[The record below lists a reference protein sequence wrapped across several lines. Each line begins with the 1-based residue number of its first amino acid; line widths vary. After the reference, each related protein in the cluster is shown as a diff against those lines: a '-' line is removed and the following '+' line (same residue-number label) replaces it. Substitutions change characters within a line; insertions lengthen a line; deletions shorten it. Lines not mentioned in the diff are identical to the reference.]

1 MSQIDNR
8 LEVTIVS
15 RRKYNQ
21 LKKSGEHKSSDPIFK
36 NALGTSAWQA
46 LQNVVD
52 KKGKRIF
59 SESDINKIYAQI
71 EKQRIDISSGTV
83 NLNDCIIAAGLEHKL
98 EAMLKVA
105 YPDSPAN
112 QVKTSEVEAAPKSE
126 PVAPQPKA
134 EQAQTE
140 PAKTAKSDPE
150 QAVATQAETKASNP
164 ITRLFNIA
172 RMADKKPD
180 DIATYDLNKDGK
192 IDLDEQAKAI
202 EKIQKENKTIGSAKL
217 AKDDTNTADEI
228 AMIEDMIDLDNQYGF
243 YYAQGNGK
251 KAKNARKIKA
261 GKLDAIKNQKQ
272 DATQYARQLLK
283 GITSSELSKI
293 LKAAKKEGGGD
304 IEVTPKAANA
314 ETQTASD
321 SAVAVESDAQ
331 AKKSNVIEGKLN
343 SNMGEITVDGK
354 KYTVKG
360 GFNTDT
366 KIPLSYSYDKD
377 TGKITFT
384 GQSALITAADGQN
397 DNVEINGQHMY
408 INTGDGDDTLVVNG
422 RQTGASLGT
431 GNDTVTV
438 TGDGFGTPIDLG
450 TGDDKAINKGENF
463 FFEQNGEPLYV
474 QKAQD
479 EAPAQQLVP
488 TANAEGKAEA
498 AQPQTVEAAEP
509 AQTAETATATPV
521 DTKVPNSATSETQPA
536 TVQPPADE
544 LVMSFDDS
552 VELNIPDAPKTGSSD
567 LGIAVP
573 AAMDMTMDTIPLNMD
588 SVDVPQANVVD
599 TDKNV
604 ELASTVDTSDDS
616 LEVVEYIPSQKQS
629 FEIKQPK
636 YEEKPASKLVINTDN
651 LPKPE
656 VEVDL
661 SVVPTAEVDIA
672 SIGEISVPEL
682 DEELESVYAATTGM
696 SLANDMFADPFA
708 TVETDANMDDVT
720 EESEGTNNQSTDT
733 SSVGTFFRNFQF
745 KVDWDNPGF
754 KKFNFATDGLVEK
767 PTTKLVKKET
777 QKSELVPKKPD
788 LDCDEVQE
796 VVFNEDVTVSEIEV
810 NGQKYAA
817 WNEDKSGND
826 NSLYYGVNKDG
837 AIVFAGNNIRVA
849 SFSSQNDNVD
859 FQVTNGTFLANGG
872 NDTITVRERAMG
884 ASIQLGNGNKV
895 VTNEAH
901 DVKVTGADT
910 ADKITSKTKSLSING
925 GKTQEEVEAHQAKI
939 KAQADVLYSLLVA
952 PAAKDREERRTQIR
966 ELQNALRELVKVAD
980 GENFSIG
987 SGRDEQKDALSFSGD
1002 ESLSAKG
1009 INELWQKV
1017 AKYVALAKTDE
1028 SALNK
1033 AWLALVKLD
1042 EISETGYP
1050 ISPNP
1055 LSEEEIRRYNAP
1067 KVEEEIQSLV
1077 AQIGNGRSAE
1087 ELMSSNAHERLMA
1100 LAASGMKINFYPSRN
1115 PEFDA
1120 FFSNGS
1126 KLPAG
1131 ATPDEINGYYVQ
1143 LAEGFNEGNPTKVNA
1158 ALANLAE
1165 VSSWGIPTQPQ
1176 ALTREQIETFE
1187 RKEAAY
1193 ETIVQMITG
1202 GKTAEEIIAS
1212 PSFKELQKL
1221 AKDGENV
1228 RFYVSRED
1236 ENDIPKGMAV
1246 SDTHSVAHLK
1256 MLYDTLMRAIKAD
1269 DTEGAKCALNSL
1281 AILKNSGYPI
1291 SPEYATDEE
1300 LAEYNSS
1307 YNNTCRYE
1315 FSTKPNPLTGG
1326 SDMDYYR
1333 KGMTKAYNPNNRV
1346 EIAGRLALGVD
1357 RATDDISR
1365 WPWEDP
1371 RVAEPD
1377 ARTLI
1382 DTIFYHITD
1391 KSKLDAVNKVLV
1403 DLGKT
1408 TIGNSV
1414 EYVIK
1419 NHVPAEHQKK
1429 LYIRLATI
1437 DPYFRRVC
1445 IETYPE
1451 TRELFE
1457 MSERDMYIALAK
1469 DDEDFREICE
1479 AKYPE
1484 TEAML
1489 AKK

>member
-8 LEVTIVS
+8 LEVTVVS
-15 RRKYNQ
+15 SEKYRQSKRK
-21 LKKSGEHKSSDPIFK
+21 GEHKSSDPIFK

-46 LQNVVD
+46 LQNVID
-52 KKGKRIF
+52 KNGNRIF
-59 SESDINKIYAQI
+59 TESDITKIYAQI
-71 EKQRIDISSGTV
+71 EKQRIDVSSGTV

-140 PAKTAKSDPE
+140 PAKTAKSEPE
-150 QAVATQAETKASNP
+150 QVVATHAETKASNP

-202 EKIQKENKTIGSAKL
+202 KKIQKENKSLGATKL
-217 AKDDTNTADEI
+217 AKGDTNTDEEI

-243 YYAQGNGK
+243 YYAQGNSK
-251 KAKNARKIKA
+251 KAKNAKKVKA
-261 GKLDAIKNQKQ
+261 NKLDAIKNQKQ
-272 DATQYARQLLK
+272 DATQYARQLLQ
-283 GITSSELSKI
+283 GINSSELTR
-293 LKAAKKEGGGD
+293 LTQAAEKQGGGD
-304 IEVTPKAANA
+304 VVLNAQDSTPKSVTTSVSVDATA
-314 ETQTASD
+314 EQST
-321 SAVAVESDAQ
+321 
-331 AKKSNVIEGKLN
+331 KPNVVEGKVVGN
-343 SNMGEITVDGK
+343 RGMISVGGKTYQVKSGFYTSNDTPLTY
-354 KYTVKG
+354 KYD
-360 GFNTDT
+360 N
-366 KIPLSYSYDKD
+366 D
-377 TGKITFT
+377 TGKMTFT
-384 GQSALITAADGQN
+384 GQGAIIKAANGQN
-397 DNVEINGQHMY
+397 DNIEINGTHMSLE
-408 INTGDGDDTLVVNG
+408 TGDGDDTVIVNG
-422 RQTGASLGT
+422 KQTGAFLGD

-438 TGDGFGTPIDLG
+438 TGDGFGTPIDVG
-450 TGDDKAINKGENF
+450 NEDDKIINNGENF
-463 FFEQNGEPLYV
+463 FFVKNGESVNVP
-474 QKAQD
+474 KATT
-479 EAPAQQLVP
+479 ETTTE
-488 TANAEGKAEA
+488 TA
-498 AQPQTVEAAEP
+498 T
-509 AQTAETATATPV
+509 ETATA
-521 DTKVPNSATSETQPA
+521 VPQPA
-536 TVQPPADE
+536 ETEIQSVSDAQTPTVAPIEQQKAEDLTAASPTATTASVNESEPLE
-544 LVMSFDDS
+544 PSFDD
-552 VELNIPDAPKTGSSD
+552 VGEFVVPDAPKTGSSD

-573 AAMDMTMDTIPLNMD
+573 AAMDMTEDTIPLNVD
-588 SVDVPQANVVD
+588 SVDLQQANVVD
-599 TDKNV
+599 ADKNA

-629 FEIKQPK
+629 FAIKQPK
-636 YEEKPASKLVINTDN
+636 YEEKPASTLVVNTDN

-682 DEELESVYAATTGM
+682 DEGLDDVYTATTGM
-696 SLANDMFADPFA
+696 SLANAMFADPFA

-720 EESEGTNNQSTDT
+720 EESEGTNKQATDT
-733 SSVGTFFRNFQF
+733 SSVGTFFRNFKF

-754 KKFNFATDGLVEK
+754 KKFNFATDGLVQQTEE
-767 PTTKLVKKET
+767 PAPKLVKKET
-777 QKSELVPKKPD
+777 PQSELVYKKPN
-788 LDCDEVQE
+788 LGFEAQE
-796 VVFNEDVTVSEIEV
+796 IILNKDNSVVDIEV
-810 NGQKYAA
+810 DGKRYLVMYQD
-817 WNEDKSGND
+817 ESGKD
-826 NSLYYGVNKDG
+826 SRFYYGVNPQG
-837 AIVFAGNNIRVA
+837 ETVFYGNNVRVA
-849 SFSSQNDNVD
+849 STSSDANNVN
-859 FQVTNGTFLANGG
+859 FQVTGGTFLANGG
-872 NDTITVRERAMG
+872 DDTITVNDKAMG
-884 ASIQLGNGNKV
+884 ATIELRDGRKV
-895 VTNEAH
+895 VTNNAEG
-901 DVKVTGADT
+901 VSITGVDGNDT
-910 ADKITSKTKSLSING
+910 VNNSTKTLSING
-925 GKTQEEVEAHQAKI
+925 GKTQAEIEAHQAQI
-939 KAQADVLYSLLVA
+939 KAQVDVLYSLLVA
-952 PAAKDREERRTQIR
+952 PAPKDREERRAQIR
-966 ELQNALRELVKVAD
+966 ELQNALRELVKVVD

-1050 ISPNP
+1050 TSPNP

-1115 PEFDA
+1115 LEFDA
-1120 FFSNGS
+1120 FFSDGS

-1193 ETIVQMITG
+1193 DTVVKMITE
-1202 GKTAEEIIAS
+1202 GKSTEEIMAS
-1212 PSFKELQKL
+1212 PSFKELQRL
-1221 AKDGENV
+1221 AKDGVNV
-1228 RFYVSRED
+1228 RFNVSRED
-1236 ENDIPKGMAV
+1236 ENDVPRGMAI

-1307 YNNTCRYE
+1307 YQNLCTQT
-1315 FSTKPNPLTGG
+1315 FSAKSRDLRGCSAEN
-1326 SDMDYYR
+1326 YYQ
-1333 KGMTKAYNPNNRV
+1333 KGRTNGYNPNNRI

-1365 WPWEDP
+1365 WPWEDA

-1377 ARTLI
+1377 ARTLR

-1445 IETYPE
+1445 IERYPE
-1451 TRELFE
+1451 TMELFE
-1457 MSERDMYIALAK
+1457 MSEKDMYIALAK
-1469 DDEDFREICE
+1469 EDADFAKICA

-1484 TEAML
+1484 TESML
-1489 AKK
+1489 ARK

>member
-15 RRKYNQ
+15 SKKYRQ
-21 LKKSGEHKSSDPIFK
+21 LKRKGEHKSSDPIFK
-36 NALGTSAWQA
+36 NAQGTSAWQA

-71 EKQRIDISSGTV
+71 EKQRIDVSSGTV

-105 YPDSPAN
+105 YPDSSAN
-112 QVKTSEVEAAPKSE
+112 KVKTPEVEAAPKSE

-140 PAKTAKSDPE
+140 PAKTAKLEPE
-150 QAVATQAETKASNP
+150 QTVATQAETKTSNP

-202 EKIQKENKTIGSAKL
+202 KKIQKENTTIGSAKL

-397 DNVEINGQHMY
+397 DNVEINGQNMY

-422 RQTGASLGT
+422 RQTGASLGN

-509 AQTAETATATPV
+509 AQTVETATATPV
-521 DTKVPNSATSETQPA
+521 DTKVTNSATNETQSA
-536 TVQPPADE
+536 TVQPP
-544 LVMSFDDS
+544 
-552 VELNIPDAPKTGSSD
+552 PD
-567 LGIAVP
+567 
-573 AAMDMTMDTIPLNMD
+573 
-588 SVDVPQANVVD
+588 
-599 TDKNV
+599 

-629 FEIKQPK
+629 FAIKQPK
-636 YEEKPASKLVINTDN
+636 YEEKTASTLVVNTDN

-661 SVVPTAEVDIA
+661 SGVPTAGVDIA

-682 DEELESVYAATTGM
+682 DEGLDDVYTATTGM
-696 SLANDMFADPFA
+696 SLADAMLADPLA

-720 EESEGTNNQSTDT
+720 EESEGTNNQATDT
-733 SSVGTFFRNFQF
+733 SSIGTFFKNFQF

-777 QKSELVPKKPD
+777 QKSELVSKKPD

-884 ASIQLGNGNKV
+884 ASIQLGHGNKV

-1050 ISPNP
+1050 VSPNP

-1131 ATPDEINGYYVQ
+1131 AAPDDINGYYKL
-1143 LAEGFNEGNPTKVNA
+1143 LAEGYNENDPAKINA
-1158 ALANLAE
+1158 AISSLAE
-1165 VSSWGIPTQPQ
+1165 VSSWGVPTQPQ

-1281 AILKNSGYPI
+1281 ASLKNSGYPI

-1300 LAEYNSS
+1300 LSEYNAS

-1315 FSTKPNPLTGG
+1315 FSTKPNPLTGR

-1333 KGMTKAYNPNNRV
+1333 KGMTKGYNPNNRV
-1346 EIAGRLALGVD
+1346 EIAGRIALGLD
-1357 RATDDISR
+1357 RCTTNINKFS
-1365 WPWEDP
+1365 WFYGQQEE
-1371 RVAEPD
+1371 VAEPNAD
-1377 ARTLI
+1377 TLR

-1451 TRELFE
+1451 TMELFE

-1489 AKK
+1489 ARK